1 MTAAQ
6 LQHCCALPRASEK
19 PLQQS
24 VERLALSGRGIHWLL
39 ALGRA
44 IADLAGSEI
53 IEPAHLAEAVPPR
66 PPLKSAYC
74 ANDTM

>member
-1 MTAAQ
+1 VWSAWRCQAEEFIG
-6 LQHCCALPRASEK
+6 CW
-19 PLQQS
+19 
-24 VERLALSGRGIHWLL
+24 RLAEPSP
-39 ALGRA
+39 
-44 IADLAGSEI
+44 DLAESEI